1 MLYIGAATAQID
13 SVGPPCASNCLYAVQ
28 GNLTLQN
35 IATSTWTSFPELAI
49 LNDAKYVTSRPDQV
63 YQPQTICVSATFCQA
78 QSLLSSSYEDGPKPC
93 DSGCQLISGPNST
106 FAKVAEEL
114 TAAAQSRNSQAAGIA
129 PISLLDLNPASDYA
143 GSFQTIISP
152 VCAPYVSCRPELQCI
167 VPINPMS
174 TAAQLSSYT
183 STSLNQLSYLNA
195 NFAQRLNATALGPS
209 LCVREGCEDVIAAG
223 CNTGCAVALPHNTT
237 YGQLQSALPFPKEAD
252 FLRNPSLNS
261 GGNPDASNTSPWD
274 SQLDYLNGNDLEGF
288 LPTYNGQNETF
299 QNYQNN

>member
-1 MLYIGAATAQID
+1 MTTFITVLERKAHKKQSIPQASLLVRNTDHSAISRAFNREGALQQTGMVRHFAPWQGRTVTLLMLYIGAATAQSD
-13 SVGPPCASNCLYAVQ
+13 SVGEVLSQASVLCAHVAEAQAACNCAQLNGSRAILMSFRILAGPPCASNCLYAVQ

-78 QSLLSSSYEDGPKPC
+78 QSLISSSYEDGPKPC

-143 GSFQTIISP
+143 GSFQT
-152 VCAPYVSCRPELQCI
+152 YETTHRCR
-167 VPINPMS
+167 
-174 TAAQLSSYT
+174 LS
-183 STSLNQLSYLNA
+183 
-195 NFAQRLNATALGPS
+195 
-209 LCVREGCEDVIAAG
+209 
-223 CNTGCAVALPHNTT
+223 
-237 YGQLQSALPFPKEAD
+237 
-252 FLRNPSLNS
+252 
-261 GGNPDASNTSPWD
+261 
-274 SQLDYLNGNDLEGF
+274 
-288 LPTYNGQNETF
+288 
-299 QNYQNN
+299 